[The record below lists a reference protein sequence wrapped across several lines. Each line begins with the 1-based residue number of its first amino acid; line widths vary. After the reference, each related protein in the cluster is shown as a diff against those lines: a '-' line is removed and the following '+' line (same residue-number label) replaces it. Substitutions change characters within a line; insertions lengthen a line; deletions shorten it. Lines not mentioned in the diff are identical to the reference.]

1 MADDNIFDF
10 EAFKKKLE
18 EMKEQQEKSS
28 AKNQEEMKK
37 LVDLYKSLFMP
48 SPEEVSKAAT
58 QIASSLEKAAE
69 IIRETYKPDNKED
82 K

>member
-18 EMKEQQEKSS
+18 EMKEQQEKNS
-28 AKNQEEMKK
+28 AKNQEEIKK
-37 LVDLYKSLFMP
+37 LMDLYKSLFMP
-48 SPEEVSKAAT
+48 SPEEMNKAA
-58 QIASSLEKAAE
+58 QHMASAFEKAAE
-69 IIRETYKPDNKED
+69 IIRETYKDKED